1 MIQIKRELIS
11 IDIESTGVDV
21 KTDRIVELAL
31 VVLRPGDCFT
41 RNTDWPRKCRRLN
54 PDIPIPQVASNIHG
68 ITNAHVIDKPRF
80 AQVATSLY
88 GLLTDCDITGYNV
101 RQFDVPL
108 LSAEFARCN
117 LKWPQPD
124 QVIVDA
130 YEIFRRKEPHTL
142 ERALK
147 YYTSRGLGDEAHAAD
162 ADALAAL
169 EVLIGQ
175 STDYVPG
182 DMSIGLD
189 ELNELARDPEWIDY
203 QGKAKW
209 IGDVPVINF
218 GKWRGVP
225 FEQVD
230 PTYFEWVLKQDFPDD
245 FQQLCRAAMA
255 GKFPAREQS

>member
-1 MIQIKRELIS
+1 MIRLKRDLVS
-11 IDIESTGVDV
+11 IDIESTGTDP

-54 PDIPIPQVASNIHG
+54 PNMPIPKVASNIHG
-68 ITNAHVIDKPRF
+68 ITDNDVADQPTF
-80 AQVATSLY
+80 ARVSKSLY
-88 GLLTDCDITGYNV
+88 RTLTDCDITGYNV

-108 LSAEFARCN
+108 LSAEFARCD
-117 LKWPQPD
+117 LTWPTDD

-147 YYTSRGLGDEAHAAD
+147 FYRGRDLGEDAHSAD

-175 STDYVPG
+175 SSDYAPPT
-182 DMSIGLD
+182 LEHWELE
-189 ELNELARDPEWIDY
+189 ELNELAHDPEWIDET
-203 QGKAKW
+203 GKAKW
-209 IGDVPVINF
+209 IGDVPVVNF
-218 GKWRGVP
+218 GKWSGRP

-230 PTYFEWVLKQDFPDD
+230 PTYFEWVVKQDFPDD
-245 FQQLCRAAMA
+245 FKQLCRSAMN
-255 GKFPAREQS
+255 GSFPVKE